1 MLKSILS
8 NSRIWTILM
17 ALIVLFTIT
26 QTLKYLNLYEGMED
40 KKDAKISTEHKKLAK
55 TYNF

>member
-8 NSRIWTILM
+8 NSRIWTILIS
-17 ALIVLFTIT
+17 LFVLFAVT
-26 QTLKYLNLYEGMED
+26 QTLKYMNLYEGLEN
-40 KKDAKISTEHKKLAK
+40 KDVKVSTEHKKLAK

>member
-8 NSRIWTILM
+8 NSRVWTILIT
-17 ALIVLFTIT
+17 LIVLFTIT
-26 QTLKYLNLYEGMED
+26 QTLKYMNLYEGMENT
-40 KKDAKISTEHKKLAK
+40 KDVKISTEHKKLAK